1 MNIQGVRNTN
11 TLEANNLILEEVE
24 IREAMFY
31 EKLEGKVVHC
41 FLCNHHCR
49 IAEGKRGICGVREN
63 IEGTLYSL
71 VYGKLIAS
79 AVDPIEKKPLFH
91 FLPGSRAYSIATVGC
106 NFRCLN
112 CQNYDIS
119 QMPKPHE
126 PVLGDEVSPEE
137 IIEAA
142 KSYNCESI
150 AYTYTEPTIFFE
162 YAYETAKL
170 AKKEGIKN
178 VFVSN
183 GYISEEALK
192 TIAPYL
198 DANNIDLKSFSDDFY
213 RKVCGARL
221 DPVLETI
228 RLHKELGIWIE
239 ITTLVIPS
247 LNDSEENFRKIAEFI
262 KNLDDG
268 IPWHVTRFHP
278 AYRLIDLPPTPV
290 SILDKAK
297 NIGLEDGLKFVYQG
311 NVPGEGENTYCP
323 NCGKLLIQ
331 RHGYEVKLNKITG
344 SKCPYCGVHIS
355 GVWATST

>member
-1 MNIQGVRNTN
+1 
-11 TLEANNLILEEVE
+11 LEEADTK
-24 IREAMFY
+24 EAMFY
-31 EKLEGKVVHC
+31 EELEEKMVHC
-41 FLCNHHCR
+41 FLCSHHCK
-49 IAEGKRGICGVREN
+49 IAEGKRGICNVREN
-63 IEGTLYSL
+63 IGGTLYSL

-119 QMPKPHE
+119 QMPKPKKVVVGE
-126 PVLGDEVSPEE
+126 EAPPEE
-137 IIEAA
+137 IVEAA
-142 KSYNCESI
+142 KRYNCQSI

-162 YAYETAKL
+162 YAYEIAKL

-183 GYISEEALK
+183 GYITEEALK
-192 TIAPYL
+192 TISPYL
-198 DANNIDLKSFSDDFY
+198 DANNIDLKSSSDDFY

-221 DPVLETI
+221 NPVLDAI
-228 RLHKELGIWIE
+228 MLHKELGVWIE

-247 LNDSEENFRKIAEFI
+247 LNDTEENFRKIAEFI
-262 KNLDDG
+262 KDLHDG
-268 IPWHVTRFHP
+268 IPWHVSRFYP
-278 AYRLIDLPPTPV
+278 AYKLLDLPSTPLSV
-290 SILDKAK
+290 LEKARK
-297 NIGLEDGLKFVYQG
+297 IGLETGLKFVYQD

-331 RHGYEVKLNKITG
+331 RQLYDVKLCELKDLKCPHCG
-344 SKCPYCGVHIS
+344 SKIN
-355 GVWATST
+355 GVWQY

>member
-1 MNIQGVRNTN
+1 
-11 TLEANNLILEEVE
+11 
-24 IREAMFY
+24 
-31 EKLEGKVVHC
+31 
-41 FLCNHHCR
+41 
-49 IAEGKRGICGVREN
+49 
-63 IEGTLYSL
+63 
-71 VYGKLIAS
+71 
-79 AVDPIEKKPLFH
+79 VDPIEKKPLFH

-106 NFRCLN
+106 NFSCLN

-119 QMPKPHE
+119 QIPKPRK
-126 PVLGDEVSPEE
+126 PVLGDEVTPEE
-137 IIEAA
+137 IVEAA
-142 KSYNCESI
+142 KSLNCKSI

-192 TIAPYL
+192 MMAPYL

-239 ITTLVIPS
+239 ITTLIIPS

-262 KNLDDG
+262 KNLDEC

-290 SILDKAK
+290 SILDKAR
-297 NIGLEDGLKFVYQG
+297 NIGLEAGLKFVYQG
-311 NVPGEGENTYCP
+311 NIPGKGENTYCP
-323 NCGKLLIQ
+323 NCGKLLIE
-331 RHGYEVKLNKITG
+331 RYGYVVKLNKITG
-344 SKCPYCGVHIS
+344 SRCPYCGAHIS
-355 GVWATST
+355 GVWAT

>member
-1 MNIQGVRNTN
+1 MK
-11 TLEANNLILEEVE
+11 
-24 IREAMFY
+24 EAMFY
-31 EKLEGKVVHC
+31 EKLENNFVHC
-41 FLCNHHCR
+41 FLCSHHCR
-49 IAEGKRGICGVREN
+49 IAEGKRGICSVREN
-63 IEGTLYSL
+63 IGGTLYSL
-71 VYGKLIAS
+71 VYGKLIAN

-119 QMPKPHE
+119 QMPKPQK
-126 PVLGDEVSPEE
+126 PVLGEEVSPEE
-137 IIEAA
+137 IVEAA
-142 KSYNCESI
+142 KFYKCESI

-213 RKVCGARL
+213 KKVCGARL
-221 DPVLETI
+221 DPVLDAI
-228 RLHKELGIWIE
+228 RMHKELGIWIE

-262 KNLDDG
+262 KNLDDN
-268 IPWHVTRFHP
+268 IPWHVTRFYP
-278 AYRLIDLPPTPV
+278 AYRLLDLPSTPV
-290 SILDKAK
+290 SVLDKARK
-297 NIGLEDGLKFVYQG
+297 IGLEIGLKYVYQG

-323 NCGKLLIQ
+323 SCGKLLIQ
-331 RHGYEVKLNKITG
+331 RQGYDVKLYEIRD
-344 SKCPYCGVHIS
+344 SKCPSCGSKIN
-355 GVWATST
+355 GVWR